1 MCIILFI
8 YLFDHQQIFSV
19 WNIFMILHFNLT
31 SSFETCWKYWVKEDA
46 GSRSVTQWA
55 ACPDQWCPVWCVS
68 RIIFAGPVLLRTEQR
83 TERGIPVRPYD
94 AILPFMSLLH
104 FLWWKLLIN
113 FCVVYHTFRDD
124 LFSDERSFLTWSISA
139 NLQIETRD
147 KIMRRNLSITAQLLD
162 VTDQQSSTSLSLVL
176 LVGCEQDLKVK
187 YVFVP
192 FVKIFLPSS
201 KCIHFRRHRANIL
214 NQNVIF
220 SKF

>member
-1 MCIILFI
+1 MCIILFT
-8 YLFDHQQIFSV
+8 Q
-19 WNIFMILHFNLT
+19 NIFPHEIYSWFCISISLLPLRLVENVELKKT
-31 SSFETCWKYWVKEDA
+31 PGPALWPSGRPA
-46 GSRSVTQWA
+46 RA
-55 ACPDQWCPVWCVS
+55 PDQWCPVWCVS

-147 KIMRRNLSITAQLLD
+147 KILRRILSITAQLLD

-187 YVFVP
+187 YVFVT

-201 KCIHFRRHRANIL
+201 KFIHFRRHRANIL